1 MTTPLRAVIFDFD
14 GVILDSNDLKTE
26 AFKAVFG
33 RFPEHAQAMMAYH
46 YANISQSRYVK
57 FTYLV
62 QQLLGR
68 AGDTQLVDELAD
80 AFAARLQ
87 DGMDRC
93 AFVPGARE
101 MLETLGARVPL
112 FLASVTPEPELLR
125 LLHVHR
131 IRHHFTRVF
140 GCPPWTKP
148 EAVREIVREMEGVEG
163 LVLVGDS
170 AGDQRAAAEAG
181 VEFIARDSG
190 LAFDPPVTGIR
201 DIATISRLLG
211 SRLAA

>member
-1 MTTPLRAVIFDFD
+1 MKTPLRAVIFDFD

-26 AFKAVFG
+26 AFRAVFAT
-33 RFPEHAQAMMAYH
+33 FPEHAEAMMAYH
-46 YANISQSRYVK
+46 HAHISQSRYAK

-62 QQLLGR
+62 EQLLGR

-80 AFAARLQ
+80 AFAARLR
-87 DGMDRC
+87 DAMDRC
-93 AFVPGARE
+93 AFVPGAPE
-101 MLETLGARVPL
+101 MLDALGARVPL
-112 FLASVTPEPELLR
+112 FLASVTPEAELLR
-125 LLHVHR
+125 LLDVHR
-131 IRHHFTRVF
+131 IRHHFTRVY

-148 EAVREIVREMEGVEG
+148 AAVREIVHDMGGADG

-190 LAFDPPVTGIR
+190 LPFDPPVTGIP
-201 DIATISRLLG
+201 DIPTISRLLG